1 MSRFA
6 ARELY
11 DFTLVPVCPHIF
23 IYKEECAVVDKEE
36 YAVVGLQTVFQQ
48 PQVTFFPHTLQVCE
62 VLSYTQWCI

>member
-11 DFTLVPVCPHIF
+11 DFTLVPVCPHLF
-23 IYKEECAVVDKEE
+23 MYKEECAVVGKEE
-36 YAVVGLQTVFQQ
+36 YAVVGLQTISTT
-48 PQVTFFPHTLQVCE
+48 PVTFFPHALQVCE